1 MRFFQCFKKKT
12 VEVPQKSVAPKL
24 NPKDLTELELTNKI
38 HQLGQQVEK
47 AMKRAESFSEKGDL
61 QKAIIELRKKRMY
74 KMEQQKCIDFLDLI
88 LANEKATL
96 TMNPIQNGGNV

>member
-12 VEVPQKSVAPKL
+12 LEVPHKSAAPKL

-61 QKAIIELRKKRMY
+61 QRAIVELRKRRMY
-74 KMEQQKCIDFLDLI
+74 KMEKQVLENQISKIV
-88 LANEKATL
+88 
-96 TMNPIQNGGNV
+96 MNPIQAQGNNE